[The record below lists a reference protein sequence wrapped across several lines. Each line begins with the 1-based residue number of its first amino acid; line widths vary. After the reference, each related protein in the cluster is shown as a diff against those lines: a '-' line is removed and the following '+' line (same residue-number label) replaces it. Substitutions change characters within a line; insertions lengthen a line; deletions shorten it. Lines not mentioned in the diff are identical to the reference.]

1 MLLVPTTRHR
11 PSRTLSLV
19 IMHRLPHGV
28 KSTRTRNRLTG
39 ALRTSRGS
47 RTASSA
53 SRRCTLRAL
62 SLDKCIVFMA
72 CRLRSFGG
80 SMFRYSDLLFVSS
93 SDIIIISE
101 FAKLVG
107 KYCFCCIQER
117 QTNGSCARHLLL
129 HNNYEFKFK
138 YSATIGE

>member
-28 KSTRTRNRLTG
+28 KSTRTRSRLTG

-53 SRRCTLRAL
+53 SRRCTLRAH
-62 SLDKCIVFMA
+62 SLDKCIEFMLLGGVSLAILTCFLFQVRISLLSLNVQNWWGSTVFFA
-72 CRLRSFGG
+72 CKKDKQKAPVPDTF
-80 SMFRYSDLLFVSS
+80 
-93 SDIIIISE
+93 
-101 FAKLVG
+101 
-107 KYCFCCIQER
+107 
-117 QTNGSCARHLLL
+117 SCTTAMNSNTVLIRR
-129 HNNYEFKFK
+129 KCD
-138 YSATIGE
+138 